1 MRCEEIMSRDVVT
14 LRRDATVQE
23 AARLMADKDV
33 GFIRVVD
40 GNKAVGVL
48 TDRDIAVRCVAK
60 GNDCATTKVA
70 DIISKDLVCCSP
82 QDDVSR
88 AKELMQE
95 HQISRILVCDQNK
108 RPVGVISLQ
117 DLALEEGAGEVG
129 KTVREVKEGAPGPV
143 H

>member
-23 AARLMADKDV
+23 AARLMAEKDV
-33 GFIRVVD
+33 GFMPVVD
-40 GNKAVGVL
+40 GGKAIGVL
-48 TDRDIAVRCVAK
+48 TDRDIVIRCVAK
-60 GNDCATTKVA
+60 GNDCGTTKVA
-70 DIISKDLVCCSP
+70 EIISKDLVFCSP

-95 HQISRILVCDQNK
+95 HKISRILCCDQNRK
-108 RPVGVISLQ
+108 PVGVISLQ
-117 DLALEEGAGEVG
+117 DLALEEGASEVG
-129 KTVREVKEGAPGPV
+129 KTVREVKEGAPGPI

>member
-1 MRCEEIMSRDVVT
+1 THSCLQRRNPMRCEEIMSRDVVT
-14 LRRDATVQE
+14 LRRDAPVQE

-33 GFIRVVD
+33 GYIPVVD

-60 GNDCATTKVA
+60 GNDCGTTKVA

-129 KTVREVKEGAPGPV
+129 
-143 H
+143 